1 MPPSTGETQQAPSPP
16 APGWALLGPLGGHS
30 DAGGWPQW
38 VRVHAAASPGPVCAP
53 RTAQMPRA
61 PAPCRAGGRLP
72 GLCSASQGTRGPLC
86 FPKQPSGT
94 LPDGPQEKADDR
106 ALWQGPAARCHTLQ
120 GVRACGQRGRP
131 SAGCGKEGTG
141 GNGLGSSPSG
151 FQVILFKSEFT
162 PGFYLSAASGPQ
174 GGAPWQSLAFTVPA
188 QGPAEAEGLAQH
200 AGLPRVMKGGVTRDS
215 PPTRRVYPGTLSSG
229 PGAEQ
234 ATERVAC
241 WGPGPP
247 CPSCHLLQ
255 MPRPAGGPPE
265 D

>member
-1 MPPSTGETQQAPSPP
+1 MTLGAGPSGYESMRWPVQAPCVPL
-16 APGWALLGPLGGHS
+16 AL
-30 DAGGWPQW
+30 
-38 VRVHAAASPGPVCAP
+38 P
-53 RTAQMPRA
+53 RRP
-61 PAPCRAGGRLP
+61 GRLP
-72 GLCSASQGTRGPLC
+72 PAGQEGGFRGCARLHKGQGDHFVSPNSPRGHSRTGHR
-86 FPKQPSGT
+86 KRQTTEHSG
-94 LPDGPQEKADDR
+94 R
-106 ALWQGPAARCHTLQ
+106 GPAARCHTLQ

-188 QGPAEAEGLAQH
+188 RGPAEAEGLAQH